1 MTDLPIPPLEMRELV
16 GPTDAAAFDNPSGEL
31 VYPYLPAAA
40 YEAILDF
47 GCGCGRVARQL
58 IQQRERPLR
67 YLGIDLHRGMIEWC
81 RQNLAPHAPGFEFV
95 HHDVRN
101 ASFNPGSGKPETAP
115 FPAPDGTFT
124 LVQAFSVFTHV
135 VERDAAFYL
144 QEVARVL
151 RSDGMMHST
160 WFLFDKR
167 DFPMMQDSQN
177 ALYINDLDPWNAV
190 IFDRAWLRAQAASV
204 GLTIYSVTPPHTR
217 GFQWTVLMAPVE
229 QGLPD
234 AEFPPDEAPTG
245 RRPAPLLRPGAE
257 RIGLTKEAAGA
268 PADP

>member
-16 GPTDAAAFDNPSGEL
+16 GPTDTAAFDNPSGGL
-31 VYPYLPAAA
+31 LYPYLPAHA
-40 YEAILDF
+40 YEAVFDF

-58 IQQRERPLR
+58 IQQRERPQP

-81 RQNLAPHAPGFEFV
+81 RENLAPRAPGFEFL

-101 ASFNPGSGKPETAP
+101 DSFNPGPEKPETAA
-115 FPAPDGTFT
+115 FPAPDDAFT

-135 VERDAAFYL
+135 VERHLAFYL
-144 QEVARVL
+144 QEVARVV
-151 RSDGMMHST
+151 RSDGFLHST

-190 IFDRAWLRAQAASV
+190 IYDRAWLRAQAAAV
-204 GLTIYSVTPPHTR
+204 RLTISAIRPPTTR
-217 GFQWTVLMAPVE
+217 GFQWTVVMAPFE
-229 QGLPD
+229 QGLEE
-234 AEFPPDEAPTG
+234 AEFPPDDAPAG
-245 RRPAPLLRPGAE
+245 RQTPPLLRAGAE
-257 RIGLTKEAAGA
+257 RIGLAEEAGQ
-268 PADP
+268 